1 MDVLTQFKANL
12 VSFFDELIEMFPDES
27 QFVMFRILIK
37 DQVPITIIM
46 DQFIQAVLPLRDT
59 IKKRDDRIF
68 TESDALYFGM
78 NKSECD
84 VFRRIWSSPSL
95 DREDRAAIWKWLDA
109 FILIADKYVKA
120 NTQ

>member
-1 MDVLTQFKANL
+1 MDILQQFKTNL
-12 VSFFDELIEMFPDES
+12 VSFFDELIDMFPDES

-37 DQVPITIIM
+37 DQLPIVLVM
-46 DQFIQAVLPLRDT
+46 DQFIKNVMPLRDT

-78 NKSECD
+78 DKTETD
-84 VFRRIWSSPSL
+84 VFRRIWISPSL

-109 FILIADKYVKA
+109 FVIIADKYIKA
-120 NTQ
+120 SSQ

>member
-1 MDVLTQFKANL
+1 MDVLTQFKTSL

-37 DQVPITIIM
+37 DQLPITIVM
-46 DQFIQAVLPLRDT
+46 DQFIQTVLPLRDT

-78 NKSECD
+78 NKSETD
-84 VFRRIWSSPSL
+84 VFRRIWSSPQL

-109 FILIADKYVKA
+109 FVLIADKYIKA
-120 NTQ
+120 TAQ